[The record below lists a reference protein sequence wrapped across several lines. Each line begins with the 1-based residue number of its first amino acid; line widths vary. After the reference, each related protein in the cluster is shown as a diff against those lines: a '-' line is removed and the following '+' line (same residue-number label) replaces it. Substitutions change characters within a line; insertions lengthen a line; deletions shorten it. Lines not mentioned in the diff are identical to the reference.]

1 MKVNSISKSIKFKN
15 VPCGG
20 VIYDDMG
27 SFLIKIKEDIQS
39 ADGDFRI
46 NAISISGDRF
56 CSFEDEEFVNY
67 YPNASLNLV

>member
-1 MKVNSISKSIKFKN
+1 MKVNPISKYIKFKN

-27 SFLIKIKEDIQS
+27 SFLIKIREDIQS
-39 ADGDFRI
+39 VEGDFRV

-67 YPNASLNLV
+67 YPNASLNLI

>member
-27 SFLIKIKEDIQS
+27 SFLIKIREDIQS
-39 ADGDFRI
+39 VDGDFRI

>member
-1 MKVNSISKSIKFKN
+1 MKVNPISKNIKFKN

-20 VIYDDMG
+20 VIYDDLG
-27 SFLIKIKEDIQS
+27 SFLIKIREDIQS
-39 ADGDFRI
+39 IEGDFRI

-67 YPNASLNLV
+67 YPNASLNLI

>member
-1 MKVNSISKSIKFKN
+1 MKVNSISKIIKFKN

-39 ADGDFRI
+39 AEGDFRI

-56 CSFEDEEFVNY
+56 CSFENEEFVNY